1 MGVAD
6 VALCVVRESGGSR
19 SSCTAI
25 GGGGG
30 DMAVWL
36 VGALYSF

>member
-25 GGGGG
+25 GGGG